1 MEKRI
6 TIRHEHSH
14 EMEQYINNNLE
25 KIEKFLSNERSPI
38 YIAVVVTPGKIH
50 AHNRVEVLVKTPHY
64 EAFTEEEGPKP
75 YEVIDIVLDRMFEKL
90 TEEKRK
96 FVERSRTVDK
106 Y

>member
-6 TIRHEHSH
+6 TIRHEHSAQ
-14 EMEQYINNNLE
+14 MEEYINTHLE
-25 KIEKFLSNERSPI
+25 KIEKFLSNEPTPV

-50 AHNRVEVLVKTPHY
+50 AHNRVEMLVKTPHY
-64 EAFTEEEGPKP
+64 EVFTEYEGPKP
-75 YEVIDIVLDRMFEKL
+75 YEAVDIVLDRMFEKL

-96 FVERSRTVDK
+96 LVERSRTVIK